1 VVAPCA
7 QSEAVIV
14 DPAKLAGMRQVLAR
28 DGQVTFK
35 STGVVVRW
43 DAEVDL
49 LATFPDGS
57 TRRVN
62 EWAHDQF
69 AQMYEIASTPPLP
82 PEPPPPKIKPTRSR
96 TDFGPC
102 PF

>member
-1 VVAPCA
+1 MT
-7 QSEAVIV
+7 V

-28 DGQVTFK
+28 DGRVTFK
-35 STGVVVRW
+35 ATGAVVEW
-43 DAEVDL
+43 DGLDEVDL
-49 LATFPDGS
+49 LVTYPDGGY
-57 TRRVN
+57 RRVN

-69 AQMYEIASTPPLP
+69 GQAYELAMLT
-82 PEPPPPKIKPTRSR
+82 PEPPPPPVAKIKPTRST